1 MKLKSKNT
9 SGSNHQHALLSPS
22 SARKWL
28 SCPAALA
35 CEIGLP
41 NESGQAA
48 VNGTVMHLVAETV
61 INRVIKGED
70 IRADTYKGVYALN
83 EGKGPIKA
91 LVKPEKGAVL
101 ITDDFV
107 SQVNKYVDY
116 CRPIIDAAE
125 LIEVESRVNLTRV
138 LHPGVELNGNTL
150 HTFGTADLVA
160 LLPSY
165 HKTLNQEFVLDTEDD
180 GTAYTL
186 IVGDLKTGRHKVLAK
201 ENKQMMLYA
210 LGLLRAYKR
219 LYDITAVRLVIFQP
233 YAGGADE
240 WDTTP
245 EALEQF
251 GKFAQGR
258 ALKAIDAFQRG
269 KKGLKPADFRPGNV
283 QCQWCRFS
291 EKCNA
296 KRKVASR
303 AVESDLEDDTQQSAE
318 EALKAVHKFC
328 NDADYMDVWDDVS
341 PADILRLIPDFDG
354 RPAKTVKAKTDPSEI
369 SLDQLKA
376 EWDKLPLMRQHIADI
391 EKAMYA
397 ALMRGEVVDGLKL
410 VEGRPGSRS
419 WSDEE
424 AVNQFRANHPNG
436 YLLDKTVPVNPTEA
450 EKIIGKEDPELW
462 AELSKL
468 VTRKPGQPYIAA
480 ANDKRPAWTPATDN
494 DLAN

>member
-9 SGSNHQHALLSPS
+9 SGSNQEHALLSPS
-22 SARKWL
+22 SAKKWL
-28 SCPAALA
+28 ACSASLA
-35 CEIGLP
+35 CEFGLP

-48 VNGTVMHLVAETV
+48 VNGTVIHLVAETV
-61 INRVIKGED
+61 LNRVIKGED

-83 EGKGPIKA
+83 EGKGPIRA

-116 CRPIIDAAE
+116 CRSIIDAAE
-125 LIEVESRVNLTRV
+125 LVEVESRVNLTRV
-138 LHPGVELNGNTL
+138 LHPGAELNGEPL
-150 HTFGTADLVA
+150 QTFGTADLVA
-160 LLPSY
+160 VMQNDWSDENS
-165 HKTLNQEFVLDTEDD
+165 K
-180 GTAYTL
+180 YTL
-186 IVGDLKTGRHKVLAK
+186 VVADLKTGRHKVMAK

-210 LGLLRAYKR
+210 LGLLRVYKR

-269 KKGLKPADFRPGNV
+269 KKGLKPADFRPGNDA
-283 QCQWCRFS
+283 CQWCRFAES
-291 EKCNA
+291 CTA
-296 KRKVASR
+296 KRKAVSSD
-303 AVESDLEDDTQQSAE
+303 VESDLSDDSNE
-318 EALKAVHKFC
+318 
-328 NDADYMDVWDDVS
+328 M
-341 PADILRLIPDFDG
+341 
-354 RPAKTVKAKTDPSEI
+354 

-376 EWDKLPLMRQHIADI
+376 EWDKLPLIRQHIADI

-397 ALMRGEVVDGLKL
+397 ALMRGEQVQGLKL
-410 VEGRPGSRS
+410 VEGRPGNRS
-419 WSDEE
+419 WSDESLLE
-424 AVNQFRANHPNG
+424 EFKVNHING
-436 YLLDKTVPVNPTEA
+436 YMLDKLVTATPTEA
-450 EKIIGKEDPELW
+450 EKSIAKHDPELW
-462 AELSKL
+462 AKL
-468 VTRKPGQPYIAA
+468 EPLIVRKPGQPSIATA
-480 ANDKRPAWTPATDN
+480 DDKRPAWTPATDD

>member
-9 SGSNHQHALLSPS
+9 SGSNQEHALLSPS
-22 SARKWL
+22 SAKKWL
-28 SCPAALA
+28 ACSASLA
-35 CEIGLP
+35 CEFGLP

-61 INRVIKGED
+61 LNRVIKGDD
-70 IRADTYKGVYALN
+70 ITADKYKGVYALN
-83 EGKGPIKA
+83 EGKGPVKA

-125 LIEVESRVNLTRV
+125 LVEVESRVNLTRV
-138 LHPGVELNGNTL
+138 LHPGVELNGNPL
-150 HTFGTADLVA
+150 QTFGTADLVA
-160 LLPSY
+160 VMP
-165 HKTLNQEFVLDTEDD
+165 D
-180 GTAYTL
+180 GML

-210 LGLLRAYKR
+210 LGLLRVYKR

-269 KKGLKPADFRPGNV
+269 KKGLKPADFRPGNDA
-283 QCQWCRFS
+283 CQWCRFS

-296 KRKVASR
+296 KSNATRLVTTDGAGDIPVDN
-303 AVESDLEDDTQQSAE
+303 AQVEMTLE
-318 EALKAVHKFC
+318 
-328 NDADYMDVWDDVS
+328 
-341 PADILRLIPDFDG
+341 
-354 RPAKTVKAKTDPSEI
+354 
-369 SLDQLKA
+369 QLKA

-391 EKAMYA
+391 EKAMYS
-397 ALMRGEVVDGLKL
+397 ALMRGEAVEGLKL
-410 VEGRPGSRS
+410 VAGKMGNRS
-419 WSDEE
+419 WSDLAEVE
-424 AVNQFRANHPNG
+424 KLADNHPLTM
-436 YLLDKTVPVNPTEA
+436 YKQSLLSPTEA
-450 EKIIGKEDPELW
+450 EKALGADLFMEF
-462 AELSKL
+462 SHL
-468 VTRKPGQPYIAA
+468 VTRKPGQPSIATA
-480 ANDKRPAWTPATDN
+480 DDKRPAWTPATDS
-494 DLAN
+494 DLED

>member
-9 SGSNHQHALLSPS
+9 SGSNQEHALLSPS
-22 SARKWL
+22 SAKKWL
-28 SCPAALA
+28 NCPAALA
-35 CEIGLP
+35 CEFGLP

-61 INRVIKGED
+61 LNRVIKGED
-70 IRADTYKGVYALN
+70 ICADTYKGVYALN

-91 LVKPEKGAVL
+91 LTKPEKGAVL

-125 LIEVESRVNLTRV
+125 LVEVESRVNLTRV
-138 LHPGVELNGNTL
+138 LHPGVELNGEPL
-150 HTFGTADLVA
+150 QTFGTADLVA
-160 LLPSY
+160 VLPR
-165 HKTLNQEFVLDTEDD
+165 HGAFD
-180 GTAYTL
+180 GTFAL

-210 LGLLRAYKR
+210 LGLLRKLNR

-245 EALEQF
+245 EALELF
-251 GKFAQGR
+251 SKFASKA
-258 ALKAIDAFQRG
+258 ALKAIDAFERG
-269 KKGLKPADFRPGNV
+269 KKGLKPADFRPGNDA
-283 QCQWCRFS
+283 CQWCRFS
-291 EKCNA
+291 EKCTA
-296 KRKVASR
+296 KRKVASGI
-303 AVESDLEDDTQQSAE
+303 APDESSDAPESAE
-318 EALKAVHKFC
+318 MTLE
-328 NDADYMDVWDDVS
+328 
-341 PADILRLIPDFDG
+341 
-354 RPAKTVKAKTDPSEI
+354 
-369 SLDQLKA
+369 QLKA

-397 ALMRGEVVDGLKL
+397 ALMRGEQVEGLKL
-410 VEGRPGSRS
+410 VEGRPGNRS
-419 WSDEE
+419 WSDDE
-424 AVNQFRANHPNG
+424 AVNQFRTNHHNG
-436 YLLDKTVPVNPTEA
+436 YLLDKIVPVNPTEA

-468 VTRKPGQPYIAA
+468 VTRKPGQPSIATA
-480 ANDKRPAWTPATDN
+480 DDKRPAWTPVSDD
-494 DLAN
+494 DLSN

>member
-9 SGSNHQHALLSPS
+9 SGSNQEHALLSPS
-22 SARKWL
+22 SAKKWL
-28 SCPAALA
+28 ACSASLA
-35 CEIGLP
+35 CEFGLP

-61 INRVIKGED
+61 LNRVIKGDD
-70 IRADTYKGVYALN
+70 ITADKYKGVYALN

-116 CRPIIDAAE
+116 CRPLIDAAE
-125 LIEVESRVNLTRV
+125 LVEVESRVNLTRV
-138 LHPGVELNGNTL
+138 LHPGVELNGNPL
-150 HTFGTADLVA
+150 QTFGTADLVA
-160 LLPSY
+160 
-165 HKTLNQEFVLDTEDD
+165 VLQNDWSDENSK
-180 GTAYTL
+180 YTL
-186 IVGDLKTGRHKVLAK
+186 VVGDLKTGRHKVAAK

-210 LGLLRAYKR
+210 LGLLRVYKR

-269 KKGLKPADFRPGNV
+269 KKGLKPADFRPGNDA
-283 QCQWCRFS
+283 CQWCRFA

-303 AVESDLEDDTQQSAE
+303 EIESDLSDDSTE
-318 EALKAVHKFC
+318 
-328 NDADYMDVWDDVS
+328 M
-341 PADILRLIPDFDG
+341 
-354 RPAKTVKAKTDPSEI
+354 

-376 EWDKLPLMRQHIADI
+376 EYDKLPLMRQHIADI

-397 ALMRGEVVDGLKL
+397 ALMRGETVEGLKL
-410 VEGRPGSRS
+410 VEGRPGNRI

-424 AVNQFRANHPNG
+424 AVNRFRANHHNG
-436 YLLDKTVPVNPTEA
+436 YLLDKIVPVNPTEA

-468 VTRKPGQPYIAA
+468 VTRKPGQPSIATA
-480 ANDKRPAWTPATDN
+480 DGKRPAWNPATDS
-494 DLAN
+494 DLDD

>member
-9 SGSNHQHALLSPS
+9 SGSNQEHALLSPS
-22 SARKWL
+22 SAKKWL
-28 SCPAALA
+28 ACSASLA
-35 CEIGLP
+35 CEFGLP

-48 VNGTVMHLVAETV
+48 VNGTVTHLVAETV
-61 INRVIKGED
+61 LNRVIKGDD
-70 IRADTYKGVYALN
+70 ITADKYKGVYALN

-116 CRPIIDAAE
+116 CRPLIDAAE
-125 LIEVESRVNLTRV
+125 LVEVESRVNLTRV
-138 LHPGVELNGNTL
+138 LHPGVELNGNPL
-150 HTFGTADLVA
+150 QTFGTADLVA
-160 LLPSY
+160 
-165 HKTLNQEFVLDTEDD
+165 VLQNDWSDENSK
-180 GTAYTL
+180 YTL
-186 IVGDLKTGRHKVLAK
+186 VVGDLKTGRHKVAAK

-210 LGLLRAYKR
+210 LGLLRVYKR

-269 KKGLKPADFRPGNV
+269 KKGLKPADFRPGNDA
-283 QCQWCRFS
+283 CQWCRFA

-303 AVESDLEDDTQQSAE
+303 EIESDLSDDSTE
-318 EALKAVHKFC
+318 
-328 NDADYMDVWDDVS
+328 M
-341 PADILRLIPDFDG
+341 
-354 RPAKTVKAKTDPSEI
+354 

-376 EWDKLPLMRQHIADI
+376 EYDKLPLMRQHIADI

-397 ALMRGEVVDGLKL
+397 ALMRGETVEGLKL
-410 VEGRPGSRS
+410 VEGRPGNRI

-424 AVNQFRANHPNG
+424 AVNRFRANHHNG
-436 YLLDKTVPVNPTEA
+436 YLLDKIVPVNPTEA

-468 VTRKPGQPYIAA
+468 VTRKPGQPSIATA
-480 ANDKRPAWTPATDN
+480 DDKRPAWNPATDS
-494 DLAN
+494 DLDD

>member
-9 SGSNHQHALLSPS
+9 SGSNQEHALLSPS
-22 SARKWL
+22 SAKKWL
-28 SCPAALA
+28 NCPAALA
-35 CEIGLP
+35 CEFGLP

-61 INRVIKGED
+61 LNRVIKGED
-70 IRADTYKGVYALN
+70 VRADTYKGVYALN

-101 ITDDFV
+101 ITDDFL

-116 CRPIIDAAE
+116 CRPIIDAAA
-125 LIEVESRVNLTRV
+125 LVEVESRVNLTRV
-138 LHPGVELNGNTL
+138 LHPGVELNGEPL
-150 HTFGTADLVA
+150 QTFGTADLVA

-165 HKTLNQEFVLDTEDD
+165 HKALNQEFVLATEDD

-210 LGLLRAYKR
+210 LGLLRVYKR

-269 KKGLKPADFRPGNV
+269 KKGLTPADFRPGNEA
-283 QCQWCRFS
+283 CQWCRFS
-291 EKCNA
+291 EKCSA
-296 KRKVASR
+296 KSR
-303 AVESDLEDDTQQSAE
+303 AIKETDPQDGACDLETE
-318 EALKAVHKFC
+318 
-328 NDADYMDVWDDVS
+328 M
-341 PADILRLIPDFDG
+341 
-354 RPAKTVKAKTDPSEI
+354 
-369 SLDQLKA
+369 SLDQLKT
-376 EWDKLPLMRQHIADI
+376 EYDKLPLMRQHIADI

-397 ALMRGEVVDGLKL
+397 ALMRGEAVGGLKL
-410 VEGRPGSRS
+410 VEGKMGNRTWADADKVEQVTNDHWGLIHK
-419 WSDEE
+419 E
-424 AVNQFRANHPNG
+424 V
-436 YLLDKTVPVNPTEA
+436 LLSPTEA
-450 EKIIGKEDPELW
+450 EKSLTPEMW
-462 AELSKL
+462 AKVEGF
-468 VTRKPGQPYIAA
+468 VTRKPGQPSIATA
-480 ANDKRPAWTPATDN
+480 DDKRPTWTPATDS
-494 DLAN
+494 DLEDWL

>member
-1 MKLKSKNT
+1 MKIKAKVKN
-9 SGSNHQHALLSPS
+9 SNQSHALLSPS
-22 SARKWL
+22 GSAKWL
-28 SCPAALA
+28 GCPASLI
-35 CEIGLP
+35 CEYDIP
-41 NESGQAA
+41 NTSGAAA
-48 VNGTVMHLVAETV
+48 VNGTCMHLLAETV
-61 INRVIKGED
+61 LNRVIKGENV
-70 IRADTYKGVYALN
+70 RADTYKGVYALN

-116 CRPIIDAAE
+116 CRPIIDAAQ
-125 LIEVESRVNLTRV
+125 LVEVESRVNLTRI
-138 LHPGVELNGNTL
+138 LHPGVELNGNPL
-150 HTFGTADLVA
+150 QTFGTADMVA
-160 LLPSY
+160 
-165 HKTLNQEFVLDTEDD
+165 VLAD
-180 GTAYTL
+180 GDAHML

-210 LGLLRAYKR
+210 LGLLRVYKR

-269 KKGLKPADFRPGNV
+269 KKGLKLADFRPGNDA
-283 QCQWCRFS
+283 CQWCRFA

-303 AVESDLEDDTQQSAE
+303 EIESDLSDDSTE
-318 EALKAVHKFC
+318 
-328 NDADYMDVWDDVS
+328 M
-341 PADILRLIPDFDG
+341 
-354 RPAKTVKAKTDPSEI
+354 

-376 EWDKLPLMRQHIADI
+376 EYDKLPLMRQHIADI

-397 ALMRGEVVDGLKL
+397 ALMRGEPVAGLKL
-410 VEGRPGSRS
+410 VEGRPGNRI

-424 AVNQFRANHPNG
+424 AVNRFRANHHNG
-436 YLLDKTVPVNPTEA
+436 YLLDKIVPVNPTEA

-468 VTRKPGQPYIAA
+468 VTRKPSQPSIATA
-480 ANDKRPAWTPATDN
+480 DDKRPAWTPATDS
-494 DLAN
+494 DLED